1 MNRRFDQ
8 MLLDLL
14 TNRVYFLLGLAV
26 IVVVVMSSISPYFF
40 DWANMLTMM
49 RLGAVLALVGMGQSL
64 VILAGGA
71 GIDLSV
77 GGMLS
82 LSGVV
87 FVTAGILVAS
97 GRSPL
102 PDLAGYALLVV
113 GLIDVFVI
121 PPILV
126 RKWRTPE

>member
-1 MNRRFDQ
+1 MSRKDPAAARF
-8 MLLDLL
+8 
-14 TNRVYFLLGLAV
+14 AV
-26 IVVVVMSSISPYFF
+26 IQ
-40 DWANMLTMM
+40 
-49 RLGAVLALVGMGQSL
+49 AVR
-64 VILAGGA
+64 
-71 GIDLSV
+71 
-77 GGMLS
+77 